1 MCYFRFFSLLGFCQY
16 ISREIFLGLLEIVG
30 NLILEQGDRTTNL
43 FKSWI
48 PANLSDVLITH
59 WNCYPFSVCNKETIS
74 NLICVGFQYLVHVLN
89 LWWGFGVVWAI
100 DHIQFST
107 GSCGAEGG
115 GQGSTPNQRLP
126 PRAQPSKEGWRGNS
140 IC

>member
-1 MCYFRFFSLLGFCQY
+1 MELCQY
-16 ISREIFLGLLEIVG
+16 ISREIFLGLLEIVA
-30 NLILEQGDRTTNL
+30 NLILKQGDGTTNL

-48 PANLSDVLITH
+48 PANLSDILITH
-59 WNCYPFSVCNKETIS
+59 WNCYPFLCVTRKLFPI
-74 NLICVGFQYLVHVLN
+74 LICVGFQYLVHVLN

-126 PRAQPSKEGWRGNS
+126 PRAQPSKEGWLGNS